1 MCRNPSRRKG
11 QKAPERHAVR
21 RMCSCQPRVYI
32 HHNTAAPGL
41 EALLCFFRAK
51 NKKLTFSIEIC
62 SAACYTIQACRVG
75 ISVLLQLPKLARRVR
90 LPYPAPHRCGLYC
103 PQRFLLPFLPRHHKR
118 IFRRYTHGG
127 CGRMSVPVS
136 LQMKASSH
144 AQGMTRSSAKNGKRL
159 H

>member
-1 MCRNPSRRKG
+1 MTRTSSDASGVCALVNRG
-11 QKAPERHAVR
+11 YIYIIT
-21 RMCSCQPRVYI
+21 QPRRVWKHY
-32 HHNTAAPGL
+32 
-41 EALLCFFRAK
+41 CVFFRAK

-62 SAACYTIQACRVG
+62 FAACYTIQACRVG

-118 IFRRYTHGG
+118 IFRRYTRGG